1 MGEHGIL
8 MKDEMVRAILDGRKT
23 VTRRTSGQ
31 WARRKVGDL
40 LWVRECFAPTSPNYP
55 RARVAYRASGMS
67 YGLNGGWATSSGDA
81 EGGLL
86 FPSPDLHVKRRWMPG
101 IHMPRWA
108 SRLTLRVTD
117 IRQEPC
123 SPSSVT
129 HRWVGGGPPS
139 PQPTVWL
146 YGSREPGGHADAD
159 IPGYERA
166 PHPWEPLPWVDDAEA
181 RREGVADRAAYL
193 ALWESI
199 NGDVYP
205 TWVWRIA
212 FEVTSG

>member
-1 MGEHGIL
+1 MAEYGIL

-31 WARRKVGDL
+31 WAKRKVGDL
-40 LWVRECFAPTSPNYP
+40 LWVRECWARGAGP
-55 RARVAYRASGMS
+55 RLYRVFYRACDAGEPPEHLESG
-67 YGLNGGWATSSGDA
+67 
-81 EGGLL
+81 
-86 FPSPDLHVKRRWMPG
+86 RWRPG
-101 IHMPRWA
+101 IHMPRGF

-123 SPSSVT
+123 APSSVT
-129 HRWVGGGPPS
+129 HRWVGEGPPS

>member
-1 MGEHGIL
+1 MAEYGIL

-31 WARRKVGDL
+31 WAKRKVGDL
-40 LWVRECFAPTSPNYP
+40 LWVRECHAVGGLAGPD
-55 RARVAYRASGMS
+55 VVYRATAPDVVRD
-67 YGLNGGWATSSGDA
+67 GLRWTPGV
-81 EGGLL
+81 
-86 FPSPDLHVKRRWMPG
+86 HMRRA
-101 IHMPRWA
+101 H

-123 SPSSVT
+123 APSSVT
-129 HRWVGGGPPS
+129 HRWVGEGPPS

-193 ALWESI
+193 ALWRAI
-199 NGDVYP
+199 NGDEYP
-205 TWVWRIA
+205 AWVWRIA
-212 FEVTSG
+212 FEAASGSTLRT